1 MSNRTLPREVI
12 AFPGVRQAHPKQPV
26 DVPPERMSDAVLLVR
41 ITDLILETQRRGR
54 LRPALRINLA
64 DAMFETQIECLPDES
79 RARIIDHTLQG
90 EDVA

>member
-26 DVPPERMSDAVLLVR
+26 DVPPERMSDAVLLSRVA
-41 ITDLILETQRRGR
+41 DLILEAQRRGR
-54 LRPALRINLA
+54 IREGLRTILA
-64 DAMFETQIECLPDES
+64 DALFETQIECLPASS
-79 RARIIDHTLQG
+79 RERVIEHTLQG